1 MTRAL
6 ISRANLEKAGLFA
19 VAAALAILFLV
30 PMLYTFVSALK
41 PAADIFKVP
50 LEWIPRRVQLSNFTR
65 PFAELNFGVYFVNS
79 TVVAVAVTGGTL
91 LLCSMAG
98 YSLAKFDYRGNQ
110 TLFLLVLVTM
120 MVPIEVL
127 IVPLAIIVRNLG
139 WINTYLGLIVPVIV
153 SPFAIFW
160 MRQFMIT
167 IPKDY
172 SEAGRIDGVGEF
184 RIFRSLIMPMCQP
197 ALGALAIFTFMGNWN
212 SLIWPLI
219 VASRTHLRTIPVGLV
234 LFESEFS
241 TAYGELFAMS
251 VAAVVPTVV
260 FFAVLRGRLITGMA
274 MVGIKS

>member
-6 ISRANLEKAGLFA
+6 ISRASLEKTGLFA
-19 VAAALAILFLV
+19 VAAALAVLFLV
-30 PMLYTFVSALK
+30 PMLYTLVSALK
-41 PAADIFKVP
+41 PSADIFTVP

-110 TLFLLVLVTM
+110 ALFLLVLVTM

-139 WINTYLGLIVPVIV
+139 WINTYLGLIIPVIV

-184 RIFRSLIMPMCQP
+184 RIFWSLIMPMCQP

-219 VASRTHLRTIPVGLV
+219 AASRTHLRTIPVGLV

-251 VAAVVPTVV
+251 VAAVVPTVI

>member
-1 MTRAL
+1 M
-6 ISRANLEKAGLFA
+6 
-19 VAAALAILFLV
+19 AAALAVLFLV
-30 PMLYTFVSALK
+30 PMLYTLVSALK
-41 PAADIFKVP
+41 PAADIFTVP
-50 LEWIPRRVQLSNFTR
+50 LEWIPRSVQLSNFTR
-65 PFAELNFGVYFVNS
+65 PFAELKFGIYFVNS

-110 TLFLLVLVTM
+110 ALFLLVLVTM

-139 WINTYLGLIVPVIV
+139 WINTYMGLIIPVIV

-172 SEAGRIDGVGEF
+172 SEAGRIDGVGEL

-251 VAAVVPTVV
+251 VAAVVPTVII
-260 FFAVLRGRLITGMA
+260 FAVLRGRLITGMA

>member
-6 ISRANLEKAGLFA
+6 ISRASLEKTGLFA
-19 VAAALAILFLV
+19 VAAALAVLFLV
-30 PMLYTFVSALK
+30 PMLYTLVSALK
-41 PAADIFKVP
+41 PSADIFTVP
-50 LEWIPRRVQLSNFTR
+50 LEWIPRRVQFSNFTR

-110 TLFLLVLVTM
+110 ALFLLVLVTM

-139 WINTYLGLIVPVIV
+139 WINTYLGLIIPVIV

-172 SEAGRIDGVGEF
+172 SEAGRIDGVGEL

-219 VASRTHLRTIPVGLV
+219 VASRSHLRTIPVGLV

-251 VAAVVPTVV
+251 VAAIVPTVI